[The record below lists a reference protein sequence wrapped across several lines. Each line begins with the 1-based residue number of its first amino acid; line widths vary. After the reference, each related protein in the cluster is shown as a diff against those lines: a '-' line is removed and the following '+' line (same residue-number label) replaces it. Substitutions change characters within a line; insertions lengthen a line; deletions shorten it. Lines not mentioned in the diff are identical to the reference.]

1 METQAK
7 LLDENYIS
15 TRLYEIKEIKTKRVF
30 FTIHKSDR
38 ENSNSV
44 YVSFYT
50 KGEGD
55 KLFKESELRISDHPL
70 KGVAPTETTQF
81 IIDTTQ
87 VLNSKKK
94 ALFMKTAEKTIKRG
108 LNRAFRVKLN
118 NLSKEINSAE

>member
-7 LLDENYIS
+7 LLSEQYIT
-15 TRLYEIKEIKTKRVF
+15 TRLGEIKEIKKGEITY
-30 FTIHKSDR
+30 TIHKSDR

-44 YVSFYT
+44 YISFY
-50 KGEGD
+50 KKGD
-55 KLFKESELRISDHPL
+55 KDKLYKESELRISDHPL

-94 ALFMKTAEKTIKRG
+94 TLFMKTIERTIKRG
-108 LNRAFRVKLN
+108 LNRSLRAKLN
-118 NLSKEINSAE
+118 NLSKESVSHE